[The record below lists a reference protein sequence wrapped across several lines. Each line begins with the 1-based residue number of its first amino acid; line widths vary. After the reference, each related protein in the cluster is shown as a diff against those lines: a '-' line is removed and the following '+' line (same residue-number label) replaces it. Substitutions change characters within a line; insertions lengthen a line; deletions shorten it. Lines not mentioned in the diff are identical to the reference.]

1 MTRYADPLVCPDCRY
16 TIEYGVPS
24 CPHCELPLRGTTAQL
39 LFSTLLRADQ
49 LIDQLRAAPRLQPAM
64 AGAAPISPVPPRGS
78 SQPTAPR
85 ASRLEATSIPKILLG
100 LGALCLLVAAMVFLA
115 VAWSSLGMGGRT
127 AVLLTLTTLAGL
139 AVTWLA
145 GRSLRAGAEAFAV
158 VLLGLVALDVTGAEN
173 AGWLGQHGDAGFAL
187 ILGGVVAAAG
197 FAVARLGLD
206 SKVRRIIGAEVVTVL
221 GAGTCGAA
229 LLGVLPDAAGALTAT
244 LASAAAA
251 GLARRTRLTDLAS
264 GLGLLAG
271 LWWLGLVAVGIDEAL
286 VAPTAGQ
293 LWGEV
298 RVWPLLV
305 AAAIAVLP
313 ALVSSLTDTLRVA
326 ATAVATL
333 VATGAAAIVVVGN
346 PLNEAAATAGV
357 VLALTTLAVWRL
369 PAPWQL
375 TPVPTLAPAAVASIF
390 FIVLEAGT
398 AAGRLAFEPW
408 SVSSTHHVLSD
419 VLPIAGWLLLP
430 LVSALVAAL
439 WVGADLAGEHLPW
452 PRILAVVVPLTLA
465 AALASYDVPLW
476 APFAV
481 LVLGTLVA
489 FAVEFFGG
497 ATAAIATA
505 VVGVTALAAGAPSTW
520 LTLAALTV
528 LTCLALAID
537 LLEDEARAHTHAA
550 RVLLPILLGGLVGT
564 IGELAAWET
573 DWRAIAVLATVGLL
587 ALWRSGPVLE
597 AGAALTGLV
606 TVAWQAPDLTW
617 LAVDLTVAGAL
628 VTASSLLHGRR
639 DLGWAGGAL
648 LMAATWARLA
658 DLEVTTVEAY
668 TLPLA
673 TALVLV
679 ALWRMWRT
687 NLPSLQALTPGL
699 VLATVPTLLQ
709 VLAAPVSDR
718 AILLGGG
725 CLVLVLVG
733 VGLRWGGP
741 LVVGAAVGGLEVLRE
756 ATYASVLP
764 QWVLIALVGGLLTAI
779 GVTWE
784 QRLRDLRLAAGYVRA
799 LR

>member
-1 MTRYADPLVCPDCRY
+1 MTRYADPLVCPDCRG

-24 CPHCELPLRGTTAQL
+24 CPHCELPLRGATAQL
-39 LFSTLLRADQ
+39 LYSTLLRADQ
-49 LIDQLRAAPRLQPAM
+49 LIDQLRAAPRVQPVLV
-64 AGAAPISPVPPRGS
+64 GASPTSVPWREPARD
-78 SQPTAPR
+78 PEPR

-127 AVLLTLTTLAGL
+127 AVLLMLTSLAGG
-139 AVTWLA
+139 AVAWLA
-145 GRSLRAGAEAFAV
+145 GRSLRAGAESFAV

-173 AGWLGQHGDAGFAL
+173 AGWLGHHGDAGFAL
-187 ILGGVVAAAG
+187 ILGGVVAVAG
-197 FAVARLGLD
+197 FALARLGLE
-206 SKVRRIIGAEVVTVL
+206 SKVGRLVGAEIVTVL
-221 GAGTCGAA
+221 GATTCGAA

-244 LASAAAA
+244 LASAAVA
-251 GLARRTRLTDLAS
+251 GVARRTRLNDLAT

-271 LWWLGLVAVGIDEAL
+271 LWWLGLVAVGIDEA
-286 VAPTAGQ
+286 VAAPTAGQ
-293 LWGEV
+293 LWGEL

-305 AAAIAVLP
+305 AGLLAALP
-313 ALVSSLTDTLRVA
+313 ALASSLSDTIRSGAASVA
-326 ATAVATL
+326 AL
-333 VATGAAAIVVVGN
+333 VATGAATIIVVGN
-346 PLNEAAATAGV
+346 PLDQVAATAGV

-369 PAPWQL
+369 LVAWQL
-375 TPVPTLAPAAVASIF
+375 TPVPTLAPAAVGTIF
-390 FIVLEAGT
+390 FIILEGGR
-398 AAGRLAFEPW
+398 AASRLGFDPW
-408 SVSSTHHVLSD
+408 SVSLDHHVLSYA
-419 VLPIAGWLLLP
+419 LPIAGWLLLP
-430 LVSALVAAL
+430 LVAALVAAA
-439 WVGADLAGEHLPW
+439 WVGADLAGESLPW
-452 PRILAVVVPLTLA
+452 SRILTVVVPLTVA
-465 AALASYDVPLW
+465 GTIASYDVPLW

-481 LVLGTLVA
+481 LLLGTLTA
-489 FAVEFFGG
+489 FAVELLGDSTATIATAIVG
-497 ATAAIATA
+497 ATALGAS
-505 VVGVTALAAGAPSTW
+505 APSTW
-520 LTLAALTV
+520 LTLAALAV
-528 LTCLALAID
+528 LTCLSLALD

-550 RVLLPILLGGLVGT
+550 RMLLPILLGGFVGT
-564 IGELAAWET
+564 VGELAAWPT
-573 DWRAIAVLATVGLL
+573 DWQAIAVLATVGLL

-606 TVAWQAPDLTW
+606 TVAAQAPDLTW
-617 LAVDLTVAGAL
+617 LAVDLTVAGVL
-628 VTASSLLHGRR
+628 VTASSLVHGRR

-687 NLPSLQALTPGL
+687 DLPSLQALSPGL

-709 VLAAPVSDR
+709 VLADPVSDR
-718 AILLGGG
+718 AVLLGGG

-764 QWVLIALVGGLLTAI
+764 QWVLIALVGGMLTAI